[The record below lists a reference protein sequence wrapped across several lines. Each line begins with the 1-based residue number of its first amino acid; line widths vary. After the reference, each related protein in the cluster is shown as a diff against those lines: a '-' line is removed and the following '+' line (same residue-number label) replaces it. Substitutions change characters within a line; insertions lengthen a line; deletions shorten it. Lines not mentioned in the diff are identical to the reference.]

1 MYYCKV
7 PWMIINKE
15 LAEEIF
21 AICEQECEKVN
32 QMSKEEQIRELL
44 IILKCEEKWKN
55 EIKKN

>member
-1 MYYCKV
+1 
-7 PWMIINKE
+7 MIINKE

-44 IILKCEEKWKN
+44 IILKCEERWKQMRLAK
-55 EIKKN
+55 EQKN